1 MKNYEVKA
9 GGKNDRVRIDA
20 GRVILEDLK
29 AGKTDTT
36 VVPVRRIDRV
46 VLNRRGMGADVV
58 TLTAGPVELEMKM
71 KEAEGFVAELLPLL
85 GD

>member
-9 GGKNDRVRIDA
+9 GGLRKNDRVRIDA

-36 VVPVRRIDRV
+36 VVPVR
-46 VLNRRGMGADVV
+46 
-58 TLTAGPVELEMKM
+58 
-71 KEAEGFVAELLPLL
+71 
-85 GD
+85 